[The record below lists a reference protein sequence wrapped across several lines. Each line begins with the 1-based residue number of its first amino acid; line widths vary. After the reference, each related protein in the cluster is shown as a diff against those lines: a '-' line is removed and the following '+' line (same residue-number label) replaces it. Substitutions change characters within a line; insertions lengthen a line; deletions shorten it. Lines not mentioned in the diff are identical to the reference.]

1 MVFIDSIPFIFSLT
15 GFCIMFLPF
24 LGLCLYIAYRLLKL
38 CCLQILCKNKTERNA
53 VDDEPD
59 QEQAPLIVPVTTV
72 SVNDFVADSMYA
84 DRILNPSEYNE
95 Q

>member
-1 MVFIDSIPFIFSLT
+1 MFIPLLT
-15 GFCIMFLPF
+15 
-24 LGLCLYIAYRLLKL
+24 LCLYIIYRLIKL
-38 CCLQILCKNKTERNA
+38 CCVRILCKNKTERNA
-53 VDDEPD
+53 VDEEPD

>member
-1 MVFIDSIPFIFSLT
+1 MSI
-15 GFCIMFLPF
+15 M
-24 LGLCLYIAYRLLKL
+24 AYVCCHTLSGKLLVIVWY
-38 CCLQILCKNKTERNA
+38 CWTICKNKTKRSA
-53 VDDEPD
+53 VDEPPPD

-84 DRILNPSEYNE
+84 DRILNPDEYNK